1 MGQGY
6 TARVYVRGWRRG
18 SRRRP
23 FDSRRAPVYAR
34 IAIPILLA
42 LLIGTLV
49 WRGVTPMRR
58 PSKAAASPSL
68 SAVPTLPVPAW
79 QRDITD
85 SLAESI
91 RKADSGNITAAEVS
105 VDRAESLITA
115 ARLQD
120 FDAAPAFFAN
130 VNSGLDRV
138 LAESPQEENLFEH
151 VTEARVSLAELRSS
165 IEPQEAAAGAV
176 PVASENPIRIG
187 APRQIAANETLGPRA
202 LGGGYLD
209 ASLMPDSSE
218 VLLPP
223 TSRSFKDNIQVENIT
238 IAGAAQTLDGIRWH
252 NVTFIG
258 THLRYESGGLD
269 LKNVRFVR
277 CQFGIPSDKR
287 GAQLANALAL
297 GETSVTIDEDA
308 SVPSPNS
315 AIPHSYATP
324 NSTAAA
330 DPQTSASPR
339 P

>member
-1 MGQGY
+1 L
-6 TARVYVRGWRRG
+6 
-18 SRRRP
+18 
-23 FDSRRAPVYAR
+23 DSSRAPVYAR
-34 IAIPILLA
+34 VAIPVLLA

-49 WRGVTPMRR
+49 WRGVTPLRR
-58 PSKAAASPSL
+58 PAKAAASASPSV
-68 SAVPTLPVPAW
+68 VPVPAVPAW

-91 RKADSGNITAAEVS
+91 RTADFGNITAAEVS

-115 ARLQD
+115 ARLQG
-120 FDAAPAFFAN
+120 FDANPAFFIG

-138 LAESPQEENLFEH
+138 LAQRPQQENLFEH

-165 IEPQEAAAGAV
+165 IEPQDAAPGTE
-176 PVASENPIRIG
+176 PVANENPIRIG
-187 APRQIAANETLGPRA
+187 APRQIGANETLGPRS

-209 ASLMPDSSE
+209 ASLMPDSAE

-238 IAGAAQTLDGIRWH
+238 IAGAAQTLDGIRWR

-277 CQFGIPSDKR
+277 CQFGIPSDER
-287 GAQLANALAL
+287 GARLANALAL
-297 GETSVTIDEDA
+297 GEASVTIDEDA
-308 SVPSPNS
+308 NVPAPDS
-315 AIPHSYATP
+315 AMPHSYAAP
-324 NSTAAA
+324 K
-330 DPQTSASPR
+330 
-339 P
+339 

>member
-6 TARVYVRGWRRG
+6 TARAYVRGWRRG
-18 SRRRP
+18 SRRHP
-23 FDSRRAPVYAR
+23 LDSSRAPVYAR
-34 IAIPILLA
+34 VAIPVLLA

-49 WRGVTPMRR
+49 WRGVTPLRR
-58 PSKAAASPSL
+58 PSKAAASPFASTNV
-68 SAVPTLPVPAW
+68 APTMAVPAW

-91 RKADSGNITAAEVS
+91 RNADSGNITAAEVS
-105 VDRAESLITA
+105 IDRAESLITA
-115 ARLQD
+115 ARLQA
-120 FDAAPAFFAN
+120 FDAKAAFFAN

-138 LAESPQEENLFEH
+138 LAQRPQEENLFEH
-151 VTEARVSLAELRSS
+151 VTEARVSLAELRSATEDDEGS
-165 IEPQEAAAGAV
+165 PAAV
-176 PVASENPIRIG
+176 PAAKENPIRIG
-187 APRQIAANETLGPRA
+187 APRQIAPNETLGPRA

-223 TSRSFKDNIQVENIT
+223 TSRSFKDNMQVENIT
-238 IAGAAQTLDGIRWH
+238 IAGAAQTLDGIRWR

-277 CQFGIPSDKR
+277 CQFGIPSDER
-287 GAQLANALAL
+287 GAKLANALAL
-297 GETSVTIDEDA
+297 GEASITIDEDA
-308 SVPSPNS
+308 SVPSPDS
-315 AIPHSYATP
+315 AMPHSYAAP
-324 NSTAAA
+324 KS
-330 DPQTSASPR
+330 SAQQSAVSQR